1 MPRSGEPRVTHF
13 NDCAFVA
20 KTLVDAA
27 AAQGHRWGYLPPGK
41 VRPEGGFSSS
51 AAGRLRQLPYV
62 ARHLQVLLSSDV
74 LHIHYATA
82 AALLEKSFY
91 PRRPYLLTLHGSD
104 IRKQWLDPAYHD
116 QIQRAIDGAS
126 MVFYANL
133 DTAENA
139 LKARP
144 DAVYMPPLLRP
155 GRLPQW
161 TPASTSGAP
170 RVVFASRWDESKG
183 VEAQLE
189 LAAALRAALP
199 PAVDLVGLDWGP
211 GAARAQKLGVRLVPR
226 MEQPDYLRLL
236 ASADLVVGQPQGILA
251 TSELEAM
258 AIGVP
263 LACPGRQLEG
273 PGGTPP
279 VLQGTVAEIVE
290 QTKDVLADPAAASA
304 ALNARPWVLEHNT
317 ADAWIPLLSRAYSKA
332 AAEGVRR

>member
-1 MPRSGEPRVTHF
+1 MRRSGQPRVTHF

-27 AAQGHRWGYLPPGK
+27 AEQGITWKYVPPEK
-41 VRPEGGFSSS
+41 VRPEGGFTAST
-51 AAGRLRQLPYV
+51 AGRIRQLPYV
-62 ARHLQVLLSSDV
+62 ARHLQILLTSDV

-82 AALLEKSFY
+82 AALLEHGFF
-91 PRRPYLLTLHGSD
+91 PRRPYLLTLHGTD

-155 GRLPQW
+155 AKLPQW
-161 TPASTSGAP
+161 SPASASGTP

-189 LAAALRAALP
+189 LAESLRRALP
-199 PAVDLVGLDWGP
+199 QQVDLVGLDWGP
-211 GAARAQKLGVRLVPR
+211 GAEEAARLGVRLVPK
-226 MEQPDYLRLL
+226 MPQPDYLRLL

-263 LACPGRQLEG
+263 VACPGRQLEG

-279 VLQGTVAEIVE
+279 VLQGSVTEIVE
-290 QTKDVLADPAAASA
+290 QSLDVLADPLAASA
-304 ALNARPWVLEHNT
+304 RLQAREWVLKNNT
-317 ADAWIPLLSRAYSKA
+317 ADAWIPVLADAYAQA
-332 AAEGVRR
+332 AAGGI